1 MFRPNIIKIYRNS
14 IFVKKIC
21 HKMLFY
27 SKNKKAVSS
36 KQKAVFKENKK
47 PPPERQGLQPKKGSV
62 RITNYVY

>member
-1 MFRPNIIKIYRNS
+1 
-14 IFVKKIC
+14 
-21 HKMLFY
+21 MLFY